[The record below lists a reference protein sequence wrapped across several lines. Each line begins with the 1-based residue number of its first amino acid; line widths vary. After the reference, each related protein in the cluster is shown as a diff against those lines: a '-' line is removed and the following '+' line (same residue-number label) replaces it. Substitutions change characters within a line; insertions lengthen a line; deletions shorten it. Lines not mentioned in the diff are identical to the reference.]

1 MLSKLP
7 IVGKSLD
14 DMVSKAYQNKGVA
27 LVGNSTKTVLIGMGT
42 ISILRFLADQTPIEA
57 DDQILDRV
65 YEVIDMD
72 EDLY

>member
-14 DMVSKAYQNKGVA
+14 DMVSKAMSNKGVA

-42 ISILRFLADQTPIEA
+42 LSLVRFFADKTPFEA
-57 DDQILDRV
+57 DDQVLDRV
-65 YEVIDMD
+65 FEVIDMD
-72 EDLY
+72 EELY